1 MKYKKIVFFFDRDG
15 VLNKDTIRPYKKK
28 HFLLLPGTKNALEYL
43 LKEKIKA
50 FVISN
55 QSVIGRKICSKK
67 QVDNFNRMIN
77 KSINSNYN
85 VIKKFYIC
93 PHHPTKGVGKY
104 KKKCGCR
111 KPKNGLL
118 KKAIKE
124 NNLSKKNIVM
134 IGDKKKD
141 FLAAKKTGVTFQYR
155 KENFFKQVKLI
166 TKNYL

>member
-1 MKYKKIVFFFDRDG
+1 MKYKKIIFFFDRDG

-28 HFLLLPGTKNALEYL
+28 HFLLLPDTKKVLKYL

-55 QSVIGRKICSKK
+55 QSVIGRKICTKK
-67 QVDNFNRMIN
+67 QVDDFNSMIN
-77 KSINSNYN
+77 KSINSDYN

-93 PHHPTKGVGKY
+93 PHHPTKGIGKY
-104 KKKCGCR
+104 KKKCNCR
-111 KPKNGLL
+111 KPNDGLL

-134 IGDKKKD
+134 IGDQKKD
-141 FLAAKKTGVTFQYR
+141 YLAAKKTGIFFEYR
-155 KENFFKQVKLI
+155 KKNFYKQIRLI
-166 TKNYL
+166 TKEYL